1 MNVLFTKLQKKVIDK
16 YDRKLAD
23 DYISYY
29 GIDPTEMAE
38 YADEFVAVCYKFN
51 EETYEHEPRMPDE
64 LPFADVSYPNDHLIT
79 YTYGDCSVTRMCFRN

>member
-1 MNVLFTKLQKKVIDK
+1 MNVLFTKLQKKVIDQ
-16 YDRKLAD
+16 YDRMLAD

-29 GIDPTEMAE
+29 RIDPTEMAE

-64 LPFADVSYPNDHLIT
+64 LPFADVSYPNDHSIK
-79 YTYGDCSVTRMCFRN
+79 YTYGGCSVTRIYFGN